1 MTEARKGMDK
11 KTRRKPAEAGGSATH
26 AAVADDATR
35 KGRSVGDVLRLERE
49 KKEKTIEGVSAVINI
64 RAAQLRALES
74 GNLAALPG
82 MTYAVGFLRSYA
94 GYLGLDQDELVRRF
108 KAEHTEVAE
117 KPDLHFPVPVSQSH
131 LPGPVVMAAAGI
143 GAVVLLIVWAF
154 VASSGDDEEKAVLAD
169 VPAVETVVA
178 AADANTNTNTAVVAT
193 ADPVAAVPTVDS
205 ASALAPAPVVALE
218 TGTSGVSVTGNVSP
232 APIAPVQLPVPE
244 AVVPSS
250 VVAVAPAAPVVPIPA
265 AVAPVLPG
273 VAEGAAVDAA
283 ATVAVADP
291 ASAEVLKPV
300 VVPRVQPRPKD
311 LLTATR
317 EFGERRSGSRVTI
330 EALKPSWVQI
340 MDKKENILFK
350 KVLQPGEKYN
360 VPSGPGLFLTTSN
373 AGGLRLSVDG
383 LAVQGVG
390 GEGEIVRGISLEPA
404 ELSRFRI
411 KTRR

>member
-1 MTEARKGMDK
+1 MTEARKGMEK
-11 KTRRKPAEAGGSATH
+11 KTRKKPAEADGSTTH
-26 AAVADDATR
+26 AAAADDVVR
-35 KGRSVGDVLRLERE
+35 KGRSVGDVLRQERE

-131 LPGPVVMAAAGI
+131 LPGPAVMAAAGI

-178 AADANTNTNTAVVAT
+178 AADADADVVADLVT
-193 ADPVAAVPTVDS
+193 DPAAVPALDS
-205 ASALAPAPVVALE
+205 ASASVPALAPAVALD
-218 TGTSGVSVTGNVSP
+218 TAPSGVAVPETVSP
-232 APIAPVQLPVPE
+232 ASLAPVQPLVPE
-244 AVVPSS
+244 AAVASS
-250 VVAVAPAAPVVPIPA
+250 VVALTPATPVVPAPAAVVPVP
-265 AVAPVLPG
+265 PV
-273 VAEGAAVDAA
+273 VAEGGAVDAA
-283 ATVAVADP
+283 ATLAVTDP
-291 ASAEVLKPV
+291 ASAEALTPV
-300 VVPRVQPRPKD
+300 AVPRVQPRPKD

-340 MDKKENILFK
+340 MDKKENVLFK

-390 GEGEIVRGISLEPA
+390 GEGEIVRGVSLEPS